1 MIAGKIKFLVLSAV
15 LPLVL
20 MGCVLSAEGNKD
32 IGNAEVLSQ
41 IKPNESTKA
50 DVQAL
55 LGPPTDTTYTAAG
68 QEIWKYIY
76 TRIEQRATGYIP
88 IVGDF
93 VGGTDTES
101 ATLTILWHENDTVQ
115 KVSGGSSLGGG
126 GGLQDADR

>member
-20 MGCVLSAEGNKD
+20 MGCVTAEGNKD

-55 LGPPTDTTYTAAG
+55 LGPPADTMYTAAG
-68 QEIWKYIY
+68 QEIWKYAY
-76 TRIEQRATGYIP
+76 VRSETRATSFIP

-93 VGGTDTES
+93 VGGTDTET
-101 ATLTILWHENDTVQ
+101 ATLTILWHENDTVH

>member
-20 MGCVLSAEGNKD
+20 MGCVSADGNKD

-50 DVQAL
+50 DVRAR

-68 QEIWKYIY
+68 QEIWKYTY
-76 TRIEQRATGYIP
+76 MRSEMRATNFIP
-88 IVGDF
+88 IVGGV
-93 VGGTDTES
+93 VGGADTKS